1 MITYTWAEREAILK
15 SVESVPYTEEALIAA
30 IAKLESL
37 ATQYPA
43 DPDILGVGEG
53 LHMDLAGLR
62 WQEEQDA
69 LASGSV
75 TGPRRGM

>member
-1 MITYTWAEREAILK
+1 MTTYTWDERVAILK
-15 SVESVPYTEEALIAA
+15 SVESVPYTEEALVAA

-53 LHMDLAGLR
+53 LNMDLSGLR
-62 WQEEQDA
+62 WQREQDA
-69 LASGSV
+69 LASVGA
-75 TGPRRGM
+75 TGPRRGP